1 VELFAKGKERLYFV
15 NSKIDERE
23 FVAKELDGG
32 YLIKNR
38 SFDNII
44 RYEPKPKY
52 PVIGEKSRK
61 QRANALLDEIKQLE
75 VKITKIG
82 EELHSTS
89 QIIRDLQEL
98 EHIFS
103 YLEMNNL
110 EVEVEEKKRFI
121 ELIEEKSFIYNK
133 IKDYLTNIRRLK
145 SYFERKDYVEHYEKV
160 TYRSKEIKKELE
172 TINNKD
178 KSS

>member
-1 VELFAKGKERLYFV
+1 
-15 NSKIDERE
+15 
-23 FVAKELDGG
+23 
-32 YLIKNR
+32 
-38 SFDNII
+38 
-44 RYEPKPKY
+44 
-52 PVIGEKSRK
+52 
-61 QRANALLDEIKQLE
+61 LE

-121 ELIEEKSFIYNK
+121 ELIEEKEL
-133 IKDYLTNIRRLK
+133 YL
-145 SYFERKDYVEHYEKV
+145 
-160 TYRSKEIKKELE
+160 
-172 TINNKD
+172 
-178 KSS
+178 

>member
-1 VELFAKGKERLYFV
+1 
-15 NSKIDERE
+15 
-23 FVAKELDGG
+23 
-32 YLIKNR
+32 
-38 SFDNII
+38 
-44 RYEPKPKY
+44 
-52 PVIGEKSRK
+52 
-61 QRANALLDEIKQLE
+61 LE

-133 IKDYLTNIRRLK
+133 IKDY
-145 SYFERKDYVEHYEKV
+145 
-160 TYRSKEIKKELE
+160 
-172 TINNKD
+172 
-178 KSS
+178 